1 MNTSLRFSTSACPIG
16 EFSCTRPLPPAA
28 SDETHLGS
36 AVPLIVHIIP
46 LILCGMIEKKALSAV
61 TQLRQTLP
69 TRLYV
74 CLGRKRLIGDGR
86 AGQVEFPAAGYNW
99 GLFGTCSPF
108 VRGQCLLMSW
118 DEVLRAFKERLHH
131 AAVHQIQDG
140 DLRKKQLSISSS
152 PQPVEASFHHA
163 DSLSGGG
170 RHYVWPIEH

>member
-1 MNTSLRFSTSACPIG
+1 MSFRLFHHVRRRLRRTSSARTGQCRDTLMLFERSAHSVLSNNTSLRFSTSACPIG

-36 AVPLIVHIIP
+36 TVPLIVHIIP

-131 AAVHQIQDG
+131 AAVHQI
-140 DLRKKQLSISSS
+140 
-152 PQPVEASFHHA
+152 
-163 DSLSGGG
+163 
-170 RHYVWPIEH
+170 